1 MKNNNNAIEINGLK
15 KTYNLG
21 KPNKFE
27 ALKGIDLKI
36 PKKSIFGL
44 LGPNGAGKS
53 TLINIIAG
61 LVNKTE
67 GKAIVW
73 GNDIDINQRNAKL
86 AIGVVPQE
94 LVLDPFF
101 TPLET
106 LKYQTGTIP
115 QEIKTRGVYC
125 YGLKGQHKQLSDG
138 SYKKIPISLKMNE
151 NYECI
156 DEILKSIGLKDKA
169 NAYARSLSGGMRRR
183 LMIGKAMVHRPP
195 ILILD
200 EPTAGVDVELRQALW
215 QEIKKLNKAGVT
227 IILTTHY
234 LEEAEEMCDQ
244 LAIMNKG
251 NIVAEGKTRDM
262 LGKLDKKELLI
273 TLEKPL
279 DKNFNINTINA
290 TLVNKDQ
297 IKISFKPSE
306 TNEGKLIEKIYKNN
320 LKIKNINSKEPDLED
335 VFLELTRK

>member
-1 MKNNNNAIEINGLK
+1 MNENNYAIEITGLK

-21 KPNKFE
+21 KTNEFE
-27 ALKGIDLKI
+27 AIKGIDLKI

-44 LGPNGAGKS
+44 LGANGAGKS

-67 GKAIVW
+67 GKVIVW
-73 GNDIDINQRNAKL
+73 NNDIDISHRNAKL

-106 LKYQTGTIP
+106 LQYQSGFYGVP
-115 QEIKTRGVYC
+115 RNEI
-125 YGLKGQHKQLSDG
+125 
-138 SYKKIPISLKMNE
+138 
-151 NYECI
+151 CI
-156 DEILKSIGLKDKA
+156 DEILESIGLKEKA

-200 EPTAGVDVELRQALW
+200 EPTAGVDVGLRQTLW
-215 QEIKKLNKAGVT
+215 KEVKKLNKAGVT

-234 LEEAEEMCDQ
+234 LEEAEEMCDS
-244 LAIMNKG
+244 LAIVNNGK
-251 NIVAEGKTRDM
+251 IVGEGKTTDM
-262 LGKLDKKELLI
+262 LKKLDRKELII

-279 DKNFNINTINA
+279 PNDFKLKILNA
-290 TLVNKDQ
+290 KLVNNSQ

-306 TNEGKLIEKIYKNN
+306 TNEGVLIEKIYENN
-320 LKIKNINSKEPDLED
+320 LKIKNINSVEPDLED
-335 VFLELTRK
+335 VFLELTKN

>member
-1 MKNNNNAIEINGLK
+1 MNNENNYAISIDGLK

-21 KPNKFE
+21 KNSEFE
-27 ALKGIDLKI
+27 AIKGINLKI

-44 LGPNGAGKS
+44 LGANGAGKS

-67 GKAIVW
+67 GKVIVW
-73 GNDIDINQRNAKL
+73 DNDIDFNHRNAKL

-106 LKYQTGTIP
+106 LKYQSGFYGVP
-115 QEIKTRGVYC
+115 QSE
-125 YGLKGQHKQLSDG
+125 Q
-138 SYKKIPISLKMNE
+138 
-151 NYECI
+151 CI
-156 DEILKSIGLKDKA
+156 DEILESIGLKDKA

-200 EPTAGVDVELRQALW
+200 EPTAGVDVELRQTLW
-215 QEIKKLNKAGVT
+215 NEIKKLNKAGVT

-234 LEEAEEMCDQ
+234 LEEAEEMCDS
-244 LAIMNKG
+244 LAIVNKG
-251 NIVAEGKTRDM
+251 KIVAEGKTTDI
-262 LGKLDKKELLI
+262 LKKLDRKELII
-273 TLEKPL
+273 TLEKTIP
-279 DKNFNINTINA
+279 KSFNIKNINA
-290 TLVNKDQ
+290 KLINANQ

-306 TNEGKLIEKIYKNN
+306 TNEGILIEKIYENN
-320 LKIKNINSKEPDLED
+320 LKIKNINSVEPDLED
-335 VFLELTRK
+335 VFLELTKN